1 MDKSTVERARE
12 IVNRAVGHGFMWTEG
27 EHEGEPGIFLKAP
40 QSAEDEKVHIAY
52 SEIEELDWSTI
63 YRFVVDGRNIS
74 HMSRVVGYF
83 SKVQNWNPS
92 KHGEL
97 KDRHGGDYTVAGR

>member
-1 MDKSTVERARE
+1 MDKSTAQKARDV
-12 IVNRAVGHGFMWTEG
+12 VNKAVGYGFMWQEG
-27 EHEGEPGIFLKAP
+27 NHEGEPGIFLKAP
-40 QSAEDEKVHIAY
+40 QSPEDEKVHVAY
-52 SEIEELDWSTI
+52 SEIEDLDWNTI

-92 KHGEL
+92 KRGEH
-97 KDRHGGDYTVAGR
+97 KDRHAGDYGVI